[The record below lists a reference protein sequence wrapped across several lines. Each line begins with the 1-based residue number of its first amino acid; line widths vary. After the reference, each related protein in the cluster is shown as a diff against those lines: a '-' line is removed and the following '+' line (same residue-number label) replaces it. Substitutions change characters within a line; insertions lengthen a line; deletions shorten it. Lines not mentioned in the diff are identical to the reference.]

1 MTFDEIQTTLTR
13 KGTAAATAT
22 LGERLRQN
30 EQYHELFDLRLL
42 EARLRL
48 GLPVILTKGLDD
60 LDEPLRSKME
70 DQYLAACREVGSL
83 LLNDG
88 RVREAWMYL
97 RPVGDKAGV
106 AAALE
111 KLTVEDDNRE
121 QVIEVALHEG
131 VCPRLG
137 FELVLKNY
145 GVCNAISMFDSQMHS
160 RPRHE
165 RQEVAAL
172 LVARLHDDLTR
183 SLRDEI
189 AKKQGSPPAEE
200 TIEGLVADRDWLFD
214 NNNYHLDTSHLA
226 AVVRFAL
233 VLDAEADLRR
243 AVDLTEYGRRLS
255 SLYQYPGQEPFVDCY
270 PTHAH
275 FFRALLANATSVRG
289 AKGDDTKNE
298 EVEEAIAYFRGRAE
312 ALADTDQ
319 GAAPGEIYVGL
330 LSRLGRHAEAFEAA
344 AALLAGLRTS
354 GFAPSLFEL
363 AQLAGKYDR
372 LAEVSRER
380 GDLLGFAMGLFS
392 SAATS
397 NRPP

>member
-1 MTFDEIQTTLTR
+1 MSDETFDEIRTTLAR
-13 KGTAAATAT
+13 EGAVAATTVLA
-22 LGERLRQN
+22 ERLRQN

-48 GLPVILTKGLDD
+48 GLPAILTKGLDD

-70 DQYLAACREVGSL
+70 EQYLAACREVGYL

-137 FELVLKNY
+137 FELVLANY
-145 GVCNAISMFDSQMHS
+145 GVCNAISMFDGQMHG
-160 RPRHE
+160 RPRQE

-172 LVARLHDDLTR
+172 LVTRLHGDLTR

-189 AKKQGSPPAEE
+189 AKKQGSPPTEAS
-200 TIEGLVADRDWLFD
+200 IQGMVADRDWLFD
-214 NNNYHLDTSHLA
+214 NNDYHLDTSHLA
-226 AVVRFAL
+226 AVTRFAL

-255 SLYQYPGQEPFVDCY
+255 SMYQYPGQEPFVDCY
-270 PTHAH
+270 ATHAL
-275 FFRALLANATSVRG
+275 FFRALL
-289 AKGDDTKNE
+289 GD

-319 GAAPGEIYVGL
+319 GAASAEIYVGL

-344 AALLAGLRTS
+344 AALMAGLRTS

-372 LAEVSRER
+372 LTEVSRQR
-380 GDLLGFAMGLFS
+380 GDLLGFAMGLLS
-392 SAATS
+392 KA
-397 NRPP
+397 